1 MFIFSCVIVLY
12 FICVGRIYIPN
23 CCRSVKDTVN
33 YGIIDN
39 WKDRY
44 NNYVNRYEL
53 SSMGLKKIK
62 DELLKRIN
70 INGDDADNS
79 YNSYNSWFSISESIL
94 TMEIEDFNANT
105 ISDLL
110 VEYKNVQEWIS
121 SDLGDVLY
129 ILKTTPLKTT
139 RAYMRNIRCFHILL
153 DEFVYYLY
161 KNLCSNEIKSRFGHD
176 YIYLNSLVSFYGISR
191 GECTYELQTN
201 FDGDTDSD
209 DDGDDSDSDTDSD
222 SDIDA

>member
-12 FICVGRIYIPN
+12 IICVGRIYIPG
-23 CCRSVKDTVN
+23 CCRNVKDTIQ

-39 WKDRY
+39 WTERY

-53 SSMGLKKIK
+53 SSMGLKQIK

-70 INGDDADNS
+70 INDNGDD
-79 YNSYNSWFSISESIL
+79 SWFSISESIL

-110 VEYKNVQEWIS
+110 IEYKNVQEWTS
-121 SDLGDVLY
+121 SNLGDVLY

-161 KNLCSNEIKSRFGHD
+161 KNLCSNEIKSRFGND
-176 YIYLNSLVSFYGISR
+176 YIYLKSLVCYYGISR
-191 GECTYELQTN
+191 GEYTYELQTN
-201 FDGDTDSD
+201 LGNNT
-209 DDGDDSDSDTDSD
+209 
-222 SDIDA
+222 

>member
-12 FICVGRIYIPN
+12 IICVGRIYIPG
-23 CCRSVKDTVN
+23 CCRNVKDTIQ

-39 WKDRY
+39 WTERY

-53 SSMGLKKIK
+53 SSMGLKQIK
-62 DELLKRIN
+62 DELLKRIS
-70 INGDDADNS
+70 INGDGDGD
-79 YNSYNSWFSISESIL
+79 NSWFSISESIL

-110 VEYKNVQEWIS
+110 VEYKNVQEWTS

-153 DEFVYYLY
+153 DEFIYYLY

-176 YIYLNSLVSFYGISR
+176 YIYLNSLVCFYGISR

-201 FDGDTDSD
+201 LDNNNT
-209 DDGDDSDSDTDSD
+209 
-222 SDIDA
+222 

>member
-12 FICVGRIYIPN
+12 IICVGRIYIPG
-23 CCRSVKDTVN
+23 CCRNVKDTIQ

-39 WKDRY
+39 WTERY

-53 SSMGLKKIK
+53 SSMGLKQIK

-70 INGDDADNS
+70 INDNGDD
-79 YNSYNSWFSISESIL
+79 SWFSISESIL

-110 VEYKNVQEWIS
+110 VEYKNVQEWTS
-121 SDLGDVLY
+121 SNLGDVLY

-161 KNLCSNEIKSRFGHD
+161 KNLCSNEIKSRFGND
-176 YIYLNSLVSFYGISR
+176 YIYLKSLVCYYGISR
-191 GECTYELQTN
+191 GEYTYELQTN
-201 FDGDTDSD
+201 LGNNT
-209 DDGDDSDSDTDSD
+209 
-222 SDIDA
+222 

>member
-12 FICVGRIYIPN
+12 IICVGRIYIPG
-23 CCRSVKDTVN
+23 CCRNVKDTIQ

-39 WKDRY
+39 WTERY

-53 SSMGLKKIK
+53 SSMGLKQIK

-70 INGDDADNS
+70 INDNGDD
-79 YNSYNSWFSISESIL
+79 SWFSISESIL

-110 VEYKNVQEWIS
+110 VEYKNVQEWTS
-121 SDLGDVLY
+121 SNLGDVLY

-161 KNLCSNEIKSRFGHD
+161 KNLCSNEIKSRFGND
-176 YIYLNSLVSFYGISR
+176 YIYLKSLVCFYGISQ
-191 GECTYELQTN
+191 GEYTYELQTN
-201 FDGDTDSD
+201 LGNNT
-209 DDGDDSDSDTDSD
+209 
-222 SDIDA
+222 